1 MQILFETIL
10 FCSAIIAPALLASS
24 FKSNSAH
31 HVKKTTET
39 SHAGYKLADRSPSR
53 WLSRRKRTV
62 TI

>member
-31 HVKKTTET
+31 HIEKTAEA
-39 SHAGYKLADRSPSR
+39 SHAGYRFADMSPSR